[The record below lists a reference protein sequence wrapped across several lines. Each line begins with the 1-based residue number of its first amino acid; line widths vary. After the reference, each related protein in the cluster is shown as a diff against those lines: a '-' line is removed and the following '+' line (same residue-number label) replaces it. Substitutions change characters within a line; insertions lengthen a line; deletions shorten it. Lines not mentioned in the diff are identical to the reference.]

1 MVNIGRLLIRPS
13 NRVRRTAVVATP
25 AAVMLVLGLWG
36 IDRGGMWRDE
46 AVTFQVARRSVPEI
60 WRLLHDV
67 DAVHGLYYLVMHA
80 VLALRPGEVLL
91 RLPSVCG
98 AAAAAALVAALGA
111 RLVGPRAGL
120 WAGLLYAITPMV
132 GHYAQEGRSY
142 ALVAA
147 GAAGATLLLVR
158 AVDRTPGSGERGG
171 RERVGATGRR
181 GRGGRGWWAYGAVLG
196 VTCLLHEFAVLLLLA
211 HAVTLALARVA
222 RGVWCRWAC
231 AAGAV
236 VLALLPMVLVS
247 HAQSAQVAWLRA
259 PDLDRAQALLRA
271 FAGPMPAVYWTCLV
285 LAAPALTRLVGRR
298 GEITCAAV
306 ALPLAVVPPVTLML
320 ASRFSP
326 LYVDRY
332 VLYALAGVPLLV
344 AAGADRVAGWLAR
357 SRSGSPLLTL
367 AGVLVVA
374 VALVHQLPLLRADRF
389 ADHRPDNLAAVS
401 RVAARELRPGDPV
414 LFVPGQTRAT
424 ALAYPA
430 GFRGMRDVAL
440 AAGASASGTLYGTEV
455 DAKVLRR
462 RLAALDRVW
471 VVADRYAVQSPR
483 RPRNPLDRL
492 KLSVVTEQFVLR
504 EQSARDRV
512 LLRLYVRRTLATDG
526 PVAQAAPPVPRRP
539 GRW

>member
-80 VLALRPGEVLL
+80 VLALGPGEVLL

-158 AVDRTPGSGERGG
+158 AVDRTPGSGERAG
-171 RERVGATGRR
+171 REQAGAA
-181 GRGGRGWWAYGAVLG
+181 GRGGRGWWAYGAILG

-231 AAGAV
+231 VAGAV
-236 VLALLPMVLVS
+236 VLALLPMALVS
-247 HAQSAQVAWLRA
+247 HAQSAQVSWLRE

-271 FAGPMPAVYWTCLV
+271 FAGPTPAVYWTCLA

-367 AGVLVVA
+367 AGVLAVA
-374 VALVHQLPLLRADRF
+374 VALAHQLPLLRADRF

-471 VVADRYAVQSPR
+471 VVADRYAVQPPR

-526 PVAQAAPPVPRRP
+526 PVAQAAPPAPRRP